1 MPVASR
7 LLVVLALV
15 IAGCSTDEPVERA
28 TVETTTPSTSSAET
42 TVEATTTTTAP
53 VNPRP
58 EWLGTR
64 VLPLRP
70 DGLGEIQP
78 TPPELVDR
86 RFATVDVLPRPDHHD
101 FFSDVALPSDAV
113 IARSTWSPECPVDV
127 SDLRYVTL
135 PFWGFDGLTHTGE
148 LLVHADA
155 VDSVVA
161 GFRHLHERR
170 FPIEEMRVVTR
181 AELDLPPI
189 DHEGARDQ
197 NDQSVEPLAL
207 GEDGGAGAEG
217 GEGGDLEQV
226 PQLHVVKPHVPQ
238 QHRRQPAAVRVMQL
252 GVVAAR
258 VAPLPQELRDDAHGA
273 LALHVVELP
282 RQRAPA
288 QHAQQRQSHQQRM
301 MPEELAP
308 NWQAVLDPNGS
319 GHHYYYNSQTQATT
333 WHKPVA

>member
-181 AELDLPPI
+181 AELDLPPTG
-189 DHEGARDQ
+189 DGNNTSAFVCRS
-197 NDQSVEPLAL
+197 SVGSSSWSEHAYGRAVDINPFHNPYVRGDVVIPELASAYV
-207 GEDGGAGAEG
+207 DRP
-217 GEGGDLEQV
+217 DL
-226 PQLHVVKPHVPQ
+226 P
-238 QHRRQPAAVRVMQL
+238 
-252 GVVAAR
+252 GVLTEADVAAF
-258 VAPLPQELRDDAHGA
+258 
-273 LALHVVELP
+273 
-282 RQRAPA
+282 
-288 QHAQQRQSHQQRM
+288 
-301 MPEELAP
+301 EEAGWGWGGRWRSSKDWMHLSAS
-308 NWQAVLDPNGS
+308 DG
-319 GHHYYYNSQTQATT
+319 
-333 WHKPVA
+333 

>member
-86 RFATVDVLPRPDHHD
+86 CEASVDVLPRPDHHD

-181 AELDLPPI
+181 AELDLPPTG
-189 DHEGARDQ
+189 DGNNTSAFVCRS
-197 NDQSVEPLAL
+197 SVGSSSWSEHAYGRAVDINPFHNPYVRGDVVIPELASAYV
-207 GEDGGAGAEG
+207 DRP
-217 GEGGDLEQV
+217 DL
-226 PQLHVVKPHVPQ
+226 P
-238 QHRRQPAAVRVMQL
+238 
-252 GVVAAR
+252 GVLTEADVAAF
-258 VAPLPQELRDDAHGA
+258 
-273 LALHVVELP
+273 
-282 RQRAPA
+282 
-288 QHAQQRQSHQQRM
+288 
-301 MPEELAP
+301 EEAGWGWGGRWRSSKDWMHLSAS
-308 NWQAVLDPNGS
+308 DG
-319 GHHYYYNSQTQATT
+319 
-333 WHKPVA
+333 

>member
-1 MPVASR
+1 MPAACR
-7 LLVVLALV
+7 LLVVVALV

-28 TVETTTPSTSSAET
+28 TIETTTPSTSSAET
-42 TVEATTTTTAP
+42 AVEATTTTTAP

-181 AELDLPPI
+181 AELDLPPTG
-189 DHEGARDQ
+189 DGNNTSAFVCRS
-197 NDQSVEPLAL
+197 SVGSSSWSEHAYGRAVDINPFHNPYVRGDVVIPELASAYV
-207 GEDGGAGAEG
+207 DRP
-217 GEGGDLEQV
+217 DL
-226 PQLHVVKPHVPQ
+226 P
-238 QHRRQPAAVRVMQL
+238 
-252 GVVAAR
+252 GVLTEADVAAFEEAGWGWGGR
-258 VAPLPQELRDDAHGA
+258 WRSSKDW
-273 LALHVVELP
+273 LHLS
-282 RQRAPA
+282 A
-288 QHAQQRQSHQQRM
+288 S
-301 MPEELAP
+301 
-308 NWQAVLDPNGS
+308 DG
-319 GHHYYYNSQTQATT
+319 
-333 WHKPVA
+333 

>member
-1 MPVASR
+1 MPAACR
-7 LLVVLALV
+7 LLVVVALV

-28 TVETTTPSTSSAET
+28 TIETTTPSTSSAET
-42 TVEATTTTTAP
+42 AVEATTTTTAP

-135 PFWGFDGLTHTGE
+135 PFWGCDGLTHTGE

-181 AELDLPPI
+181 AELDLPPTG
-189 DHEGARDQ
+189 DGNNTSAFVCRS
-197 NDQSVEPLAL
+197 SVGSSSWSEHAYGRAVDINPFHNPYVRGDVVITELASAYV
-207 GEDGGAGAEG
+207 DRP
-217 GEGGDLEQV
+217 DL
-226 PQLHVVKPHVPQ
+226 P
-238 QHRRQPAAVRVMQL
+238 
-252 GVVAAR
+252 GVLTEADVAAF
-258 VAPLPQELRDDAHGA
+258 
-273 LALHVVELP
+273 
-282 RQRAPA
+282 
-288 QHAQQRQSHQQRM
+288 
-301 MPEELAP
+301 EEAGWGWGGRWRSSKDWMHLSAS
-308 NWQAVLDPNGS
+308 DG
-319 GHHYYYNSQTQATT
+319 
-333 WHKPVA
+333 

>member
-1 MPVASR
+1 MPAACR
-7 LLVVLALV
+7 LLVVVALV

-28 TVETTTPSTSSAET
+28 TIETTTPSTSSAET
-42 TVEATTTTTAP
+42 AVEATTTTTAP

-181 AELDLPPI
+181 AELDLPPTG
-189 DHEGARDQ
+189 DGNNTSAFVCRS
-197 NDQSVEPLAL
+197 SVGSSSWSEHAYGRAVDINPFHNPYVRGDVVIPELASAYV
-207 GEDGGAGAEG
+207 DRP
-217 GEGGDLEQV
+217 DL
-226 PQLHVVKPHVPQ
+226 P
-238 QHRRQPAAVRVMQL
+238 
-252 GVVAAR
+252 GVLTEADVAAF
-258 VAPLPQELRDDAHGA
+258 
-273 LALHVVELP
+273 
-282 RQRAPA
+282 
-288 QHAQQRQSHQQRM
+288 
-301 MPEELAP
+301 EEAGWGWGGRWRSSKDWMHLSAS
-308 NWQAVLDPNGS
+308 DG
-319 GHHYYYNSQTQATT
+319 
-333 WHKPVA
+333 